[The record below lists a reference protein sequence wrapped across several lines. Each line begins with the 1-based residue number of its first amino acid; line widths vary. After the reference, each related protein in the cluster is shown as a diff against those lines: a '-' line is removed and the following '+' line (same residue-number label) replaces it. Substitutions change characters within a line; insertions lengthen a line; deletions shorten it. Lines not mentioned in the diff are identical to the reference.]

1 MNRSIFRSVCRLDL
15 EAVEIERAHV
25 GALPIDLER
34 CARIYRV
41 VALDEYPLACSRRN
55 LCEVRP
61 CAVDIS
67 REAALVC
74 SGLDSEGY
82 MDRVSCV
89 VADVD
94 CVAVVSIIAFG
105 VFETPVALI
114 SVAYDLLDG
123 AVSRTAC
130 DKLKSNF
137 CFCYVL
143 KC

>member
-1 MNRSIFRSVCRLDL
+1 M
-15 EAVEIERAHV
+15 
-25 GALPIDLER
+25 
-34 CARIYRV
+34 
-41 VALDEYPLACSRRN
+41 
-55 LCEVRP
+55 RP

-67 REAALVC
+67 REAALVS

-82 MDRVSCV
+82 VDRVSCV

-94 CVAVVSIIAFG
+94 CVAVVSIIAIG

-130 DKLKSNF
+130 EGL
-137 CFCYVL
+137 VL
-143 KC
+143 VVLDERSCIYYGLDIVSRLSDFTAVYGAHNAFVSGLG